1 MPRGAGVHPRCSE
14 TVSGSP
20 WNGSPSAHSKSTPAS
35 GPGATIVSA
44 VPATKARRDE
54 SDARSAS
61 RIAARGPTPQPCR
74 GSSRAAQL
82 RRTRGL
88 STVQPQLACWA
99 REQHAVN
106 SGAVIRDVIAPR
118 GQFCGS
124 DDLSVALVGSRSLR
138 AADQPSLALARD
150 ESEQYARRRQRD
162 ARFARRSGRAA
173 RARRS
178 RARLLRSRTSRHAGG
193 AQPD

>member
-44 VPATKARRDE
+44 VPATKARRE
-54 SDARSAS
+54 LAATRGRLRAS
-61 RIAARGPTPQPCR
+61 LHVGRRLSRVEVP
-74 GSSRAAQL
+74 SRAAQL

-99 REQHAVN
+99 REQHAGQQWRGDSRRN
-106 SGAVIRDVIAPR
+106 SAARPVLRKRRSQCRSCRIQKPASRRPAV
-118 GQFCGS
+118 S
-124 DDLSVALVGSRSLR
+124 GSRSGR
-138 AADQPSLALARD
+138 FGEGRRRCRRRRPISSGKSSIPQ
-150 ESEQYARRRQRD
+150 ARRRLRGVPALLAEQKN
-162 ARFARRSGRAA
+162 RF
-173 RARRS
+173 
-178 RARLLRSRTSRHAGG
+178 
-193 AQPD
+193 